1 MSAAT
6 ICLVM
11 PMPVVRPIVVIDVSV
26 MRSPIMPIVQYG
38 IASGATGYR
47 RFAACRETILR
58 HR

>member
-1 MSAAT
+1 
-6 ICLVM
+6 
-11 PMPVVRPIVVIDVSV
+11 MPVVRPIVVIDVSV